1 MSQLQRFAQSAK
13 GASKQKLTERGQRGF
28 VLMTK
33 PELGTKRLCA
43 NCSARYY
50 DLNKP
55 PIACPKCGTPF
66 KVIATTA
73 RTRFEQ
79 RAVASQP
86 EVAPEEAPSEIS
98 LDEDGTEDVETE
110 ETARDDSEDT
120 LIEDVEEEDTD
131 VSEIIGGDIEGEEE
145 T

>member
-1 MSQLQRFAQSAK
+1 
-13 GASKQKLTERGQRGF
+13 
-28 VLMTK
+28 MTK

-50 DLNKP
+50 DLNKT

-66 KVIATTA
+66 EVVATTT

-79 RAVASQP
+79 RTVVSQP
-86 EVAPEEAPSEIS
+86 EVAPEEAPSEIV
-98 LDEDGTEDVETE
+98 LEEDGTEDGKAE
-110 ETARDDSEDT
+110 ETAREDSEDT
-120 LIEDVEEEDTD
+120 LIEDVDEEDTD
-131 VSEIIGGDIEGEEE
+131 VSEIISGDIEDEKD

>member
-1 MSQLQRFAQSAK
+1 MEQ
-13 GASKQKLTERGQRGF
+13 GQQGF

-50 DLNKP
+50 DLNKT
-55 PIACPKCGTPF
+55 PITCPKCGTPF
-66 KVIATTA
+66 EVVATTT
-73 RTRFEQ
+73 RKRFEQ
-79 RAVASQP
+79 RAVVSQP

>member
-1 MSQLQRFAQSAK
+1 MEQ
-13 GASKQKLTERGQRGF
+13 GQQGF

-50 DLNKP
+50 DLNKT
-55 PIACPKCGTPF
+55 PITCPKCGSPF
-66 KVIATTA
+66 EVVATTT
-73 RTRFEQ
+73 RKRFEQ
-79 RAVASQP
+79 RAVVSQP

-98 LDEDGTEDVETE
+98 LEENGTEDMETE
-110 ETARDDSEDT
+110 ETAGDDSEDT

-131 VSEIIGGDIEGEEE
+131 VSKIIDVEGEEE